1 MTTHLNGKVVWVT
14 GGARGLGRAL
24 VLGFAAEGAHIA
36 FNFHRSA
43 AEAASLASE
52 VEALGVRCL
61 PRRADLRQIKEIEA
75 TARDIDASLDRID
88 VLINNA
94 GVFRRAPIE
103 ELSEDEFDETVG
115 VNLKAATFA
124 SREAARRM
132 RGQGEGVIINI
143 ASVGGLVAWAGYP
156 AYCASKAA
164 MLMATRCLALS
175 LAPTIRVN
183 AVAPGILTVPDEME
197 ASERERLKKRIPL
210 GEFGHFQDVV
220 GAALFLAKSSYITG
234 ETLVVDGGRQLI

>member
-1 MTTHLNGKVVWVT
+1 MTTDLTGKVVWIT

-24 VLGFAAEGAHIA
+24 ALGFAAEGAHIA
-36 FNFHRSA
+36 FNFHQSKE
-43 AEAASLASE
+43 EAARVATE

-61 PRRADLRQIKEIEA
+61 PRQADLRRVEEIEA
-75 TARDIDASLDRID
+75 TARDIDASFDRID
-88 VLINNA
+88 ILINNA
-94 GVFRRAPIE
+94 GVFRRTPID
-103 ELSEDEFDETVG
+103 ELSEDDFDETVE

-143 ASVGGLVAWAGYP
+143 ASVGGLVPWAGYP

-164 MLMATRCLALS
+164 VLMATRCLALS
-175 LAPTIRVN
+175 LAPAIRVN
-183 AVAPGILTVPDEME
+183 AVAPGILTLPEDMSP
-197 ASERERLKKRIPL
+197 ADKERLRKNIPL
-210 GEFGHFQDVV
+210 REFGRYDDVV
-220 GAALFLAKSSYITG
+220 VAALFLAKSGYITG